1 MDTINY
7 GVKRRR
13 IGKALASLAA
23 CALLA
28 SCASFVGP
36 REVDVPLAK
45 LQAGM
50 DRRFPLDNRM
60 LELFDVRLSRPQLDI
75 IPDRDRIG
83 LTIDADVAPF
93 FMHQSWT
100 GSLALSGRL
109 YVDPQRGGVFM
120 ADPRVDRLEIGG
132 ADQSNQR
139 QLTKVANLVIDK
151 VVRDVPVYS
160 FRMEDL
166 RYAGVQYVPTSI
178 RTVPGALRVTLEP
191 VK

>member
-1 MDTINY
+1 MDAIKYGIN
-7 GVKRRR
+7 RRR
-13 IGKALASLAA
+13 IGKALASLVA
-23 CALLA
+23 CGLLA

-36 REVDVPLAK
+36 REVDVPLYK

-75 IPDRDRIG
+75 LPDSDRIG

-93 FMHQSWT
+93 FLHQSWT
-100 GSLALSGRL
+100 GSLSLSGRL

-120 ADPRVDRLEIGG
+120 ADPRIDRLAIDG
-132 ADQSNQR
+132 AGESNQR

-166 RYAGVQYVPTSI
+166 RYAGVQFVPTNI